1 METRCRRLRPGRCR
15 PGRVAALWLLAV
27 GLAPFA
33 AAPAAAVEL
42 VLSDMTYVGSEA
54 GQPAMTLAAERAR
67 IEQGSDIAHLEGVR
81 LDAADADGGS
91 SLLLT
96 CDRAVLDLD
105 TSDFQAEG
113 NVRGRTADGHRF
125 RTEAAE
131 FRHGERVVESRAPV
145 DIVDPLGTHLEGTG
159 FLYEIRN
166 QRMKMRNAVVSEV
179 QEPNG

>member
-1 METRCRRLRPGRCR
+1 VLLLSSLALVPLR
-15 PGRVAALWLLAV
+15 
-27 GLAPFA
+27 

-54 GQPAMTLAAERAR
+54 GRPALTLAAERAR

-81 LDAADADGGS
+81 LDAADAQGGS
-91 SLLLT
+91 SLQMT

-125 RTEAAE
+125 QTEAAE
-131 FRHGERVVESRAPV
+131 FRHDERVVESRAPV
-145 DIVDPLGTHLEGTG
+145 DIVDPVGTHLEGTG
-159 FLYEIRN
+159 FLYEVRN
-166 QRMKMRNAVVSEV
+166 QRMKMRNAVVSEI